1 MDSWS
6 RAVAATSGEVATPFL
21 VVDTAVMAEN
31 ISLMQS
37 ECDRRGVKLRPHVK
51 THKST
56 QIARLQ
62 LAAGAN
68 GLACATLSE
77 AVGLAS
83 AGVST
88 DVFVAIPV
96 YMDEPKAALAREAL
110 RGHRRLLLAVDS
122 VEIFSSISAAGL
134 TARKVGLMIEVDSG
148 LGRTGLTPDAAAALA
163 SSSQVQ
169 QGQLEVAGFF
179 THGGHGYIPGATKAA
194 ANDEI
199 QSLARAVELAGFAG
213 RADLIVSAG
222 STPTALLSAAAPVNE
237 ERPGTYVFG
246 DMQQVGLGQTNIG
259 GVAAAVIATVIHSS
273 EGKYVIDAG
282 AKILT
287 KDRPEWMDSYGRVI
301 DRPMDQIVRVYD
313 NHGVV
318 RSGPTDPPPR
328 VGERLAITPN
338 HICPVVNLV
347 DELISFDPVT
357 GGTGRIPVDLRGHLS

>member
-1 MDSWS
+1 MIL
-6 RAVAATSGEVATPFL
+6 ASGSVATPFL
-21 VVDTAVMAEN
+21 SVDTGVMAKN

-56 QIARLQ
+56 QIAQLQ

-96 YMDEPKAALAREAL
+96 YLDEPKTALARDAL
-110 RGHRRLLLAVDS
+110 QGHRRLLLAIDS
-122 VEIFSSISAAGL
+122 AEILSSILLAGL
-134 TARKVGLMIEVDSG
+134 AAPGLGLMIEVDSG
-148 LGRTGLTPDAAAALA
+148 LGRTGLTPEAAAALA
-163 SSSQVQ
+163 TSPQIL
-169 QGQLEVAGFF
+169 QGPLEVTGFF
-179 THGGHGYIPGATKAA
+179 THGGHGYTPGATADAA
-194 ANDEI
+194 HDEI
-199 QSLARAVELAGFAG
+199 RSLARAVELAGLED
-213 RADLIVSAG
+213 RVDVIVSAG
-222 STPTALLSAAAPVNE
+222 STPTALLSASAPVNE

-246 DMQQVGLGQTNIG
+246 DMQQVGLGQTDIS
-259 GVAAAVIATVIHSS
+259 GVAAVVIATVIHSAD
-273 EGKYVIDAG
+273 GKYVVDAG

-287 KDRPEWMDSYGRVI
+287 KDRPEWMDTYGRVI
-301 DRPMDQIVRVYD
+301 DRPQDLIVRVYD

-318 RSGPTDPPPR
+318 QCAPTHPPPK
-328 VGERLAITPN
+328 VGERVAIAPN

-347 DELISFDPVT
+347 DELVTYDPVT
-357 GGTGRIPVDLRGHLS
+357 GATGRIAVDLRGHLS